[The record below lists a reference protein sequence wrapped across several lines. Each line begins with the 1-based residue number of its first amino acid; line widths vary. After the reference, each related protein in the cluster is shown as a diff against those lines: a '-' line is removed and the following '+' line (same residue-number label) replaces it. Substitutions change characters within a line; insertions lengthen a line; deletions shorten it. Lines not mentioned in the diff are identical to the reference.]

1 MEKQPPIEVPQLFEN
16 FKQRPEIKGLIA
28 GGETI
33 EYSAHVIPEAGMD
46 GIGRLYG
53 DGILVAGD
61 AAGLALNTGI
71 TVRGMEFAIASGVM
85 AARAIITATGK
96 KDFSSQSLAEY
107 EKLLK
112 ESFVLKDMETFKKAP
127 HFLDNPRLMGRYPQF
142 VCDALENL
150 MFIGEQ
156 PKKRLV
162 GTAIT
167 EVRKKLKFTQMLKDG
182 YNAFRSM

>member
-1 MEKQPPIEVPQLFEN
+1 
-16 FKQRPEIKGLIA
+16 
-28 GGETI
+28 
-33 EYSAHVIPEAGMD
+33 
-46 GIGRLYG
+46 
-53 DGILVAGD
+53 
-61 AAGLALNTGI
+61 
-71 TVRGMEFAIASGVM
+71 MEFAIASGVM

-107 EKLLK
+107 ERLLK

>member
-1 MEKQPPIEVPQLFEN
+1 M
-16 FKQRPEIKGLIA
+16 
-28 GGETI
+28 
-33 EYSAHVIPEAGMD
+33 S
-46 GIGRLYG
+46 GISKLYG

-71 TVRGMEFAIASGVM
+71 TVRGMEFAIASGVI

-96 KDFSSQSLAEY
+96 KDFSAQSLAEY

-112 ESFVLKDMETFKKAP
+112 ESFVLKDMETFKNAP
-127 HFLDNPRLMGRYPQF
+127 RFLDNPRLMGLYPQF
-142 VCDALENL
+142 ACDTLEQL
-150 MFIGEQ
+150 MFIGDQ

-162 GTAIT
+162 GTAMA
-167 EVRKKLKFTQMLKDG
+167 EVRKLKITQMLKDG